1 MKASVSQLP
10 TQSVPTARENG
21 FPDLSTQGAS
31 GAFFFLLPSHSPP
44 NSCYTNGI
52 FPKDLCMDAV
62 FYFHFY
68 AQNNDF
74 TPTRSLAFYATN
86 ITTPWDELDWKMGYS
101 EGDIEAQYG
110 EHCGLVGLTIESS
123 GTKLIGYST
132 SKIHEQQRG
141 PLMNVWRATFLE
153 IDPGCVVGEVYD
165 VTDMVGTVDIY
176 RYVKDAYEHQ
186 QAQQLRTTL
195 NAHITTYAPP
205 TAIKKI

>member
-1 MKASVSQLP
+1 
-10 TQSVPTARENG
+10 
-21 FPDLSTQGAS
+21 
-31 GAFFFLLPSHSPP
+31 
-44 NSCYTNGI
+44 
-52 FPKDLCMDAV
+52 
-62 FYFHFY
+62 
-68 AQNNDF
+68 
-74 TPTRSLAFYATN
+74 
-86 ITTPWDELDWKMGYS
+86 MGYY

-132 SKIHEQQRG
+132 SKIHEGQRAQ
-141 PLMNVWRATFLE
+141 LMNVWRATFLE
-153 IDPGCVVGEVYD
+153 IDPGCVVGDVYD